1 LLHYEKYSLHL
12 NLSFSGCVSSKGIS
26 SDSRVETDVLKIGS
40 ETSKTIPAKR
50 KSPYADLDQKPKTK
64 FRFETNQKLQL
75 LIKANQTCK
84 LTNFIKSQIAFSY
97 ITVVSYKLHKYSNSF
112 LIFKIIR

>member
-1 LLHYEKYSLHL
+1 MKSIKFNISLHL

-50 KSPYADLDQKPKTK
+50 KSPNADLHVDQKPKTK

-84 LTNFIKSQIAFSY
+84 LTNFIKSQIAFS
-97 ITVVSYKLHKYSNSF
+97 
-112 LIFKIIR
+112 